1 MATTPLSSIVARAN
15 KARLHVSTLGRT
27 AFSDLGGLARS
38 VPDTGG
44 FAVGGGGGTLGGRG
58 LDFGPDI
65 EDPTV
70 SHFGVD
76 GDEAVGL
83 GLGQNT
89 SEFELVCFSTGSEE
103 ICRGTIGNGCTFCVR
118 ANCGV
123 SSHKKSSTVPY
134 AVMMCVRKNQD
145 SAYVDPGTALD
156 RLDPKILA
164 TWRTDKV
171 SFNIWMDRMEEVQ
184 RGGEFSTFHEN
195 GRGIGAGI
203 QSQELQDPRA

>member
-27 AFSDLGGLARS
+27 AFSDLRGLARS

-70 SHFGVD
+70 AHFGVD

-83 GLGQNT
+83 RLGQNT
-89 SEFELVCFSTGSEE
+89 SKFELVCFPTGSEE
-103 ICRGTIGNGCTFCVR
+103 ICGGVIVNGSNFCVR

-123 SSHKKSSTVPY
+123 LSHKKAAPFL
-134 AVMMCVRKNQD
+134 M
-145 SAYVDPGTALD
+145 
-156 RLDPKILA
+156 
-164 TWRTDKV
+164 
-171 SFNIWMDRMEEVQ
+171 
-184 RGGEFSTFHEN
+184 
-195 GRGIGAGI
+195 
-203 QSQELQDPRA
+203 QE